1 MNRRFEL
8 LIYYLC
14 YLAFAVIGYINSYFL
29 TTGSVDPSG
38 LDTDVFRNMINS
50 TYAFSTFATLT
61 VFAVLMYCNLLCK
74 RYNAMVMN
82 TFLATAL
89 LCLNTGLVSMSI
101 KAGMLVASVLLL
113 LLVVYMNMRKEESL

>member
-1 MNRRFEL
+1 MSKRFEN

-14 YLAFAVIGYINSYFL
+14 YLSFAVIGYINSYFL
-29 TTGSVDPSG
+29 TASRLEHSGMDIEPVVNMANSV
-38 LDTDVFRNMINS
+38 
-50 TYAFSTFATLT
+50 YAFSTFATLT

-113 LLVVYMNMRKEESL
+113 LLVVYMNMRKEASL

>member
-50 TYAFSTFATLT
+50 TYAFSIFATLT

-113 LLVVYMNMRKEESL
+113 LLVVYMNMWKEESL